1 MSKKSTLIKPKY
13 NLSEEL
19 INSISHGVGA
29 ALSVVGLVLTIVF
42 AAKHNNV
49 LGIVSS
55 CIYGVSMIVMYTI
68 SCLYHALSPRLRA
81 KKVFRVLDHCDIY
94 VYIAGCYTPFCL
106 SLIGGTFGWILFAI
120 VWLCAT
126 IGVLLNAIDLE
137 KYKKPSLALYLIMG
151 WMILIS
157 TKSLLEAIEPAGLYL
172 LLCGG
177 VIYTIGAVLY
187 AIGSKKRYYHS
198 VFHFFVLGGSI
209 LQFFSILLFAL

>member
-29 ALSVVGLVLTIVF
+29 ALSVAGLVLTIVF

-81 KKVFRVLDHCDIY
+81 KKIFRILDHCDIY

-126 IGVLLNAIDLE
+126 VGVLLNAIDLE

-172 LLCGG
+172 LLSGG

-187 AIGSKKRYYHS
+187 AIGSKKRYYHC
-198 VFHFFVLGGSI
+198 VFHFFVLGGAI
-209 LQFFSILLFAL
+209 LHFFLIYFYVV

>member
-1 MSKKSTLIKPKY
+1 MSKRSTLLVPKY

-29 ALSVVGLVLTIVF
+29 LLAVAALILTIIF
-42 AAKHNNV
+42 AARNHNV
-49 LGIVSS
+49 LGIVSA

-68 SCLYHALSPRLRA
+68 SCLYHAFSPRLKA
-81 KKVFRVLDHCDIY
+81 KKIFRILDHCDIY
-94 VYIAGCYTPFCL
+94 IYIAGCYTPFCL

-120 VWLCAT
+120 IWSCAT
-126 IGVLLNAIDLE
+126 LGVLINAVNLE
-137 KYKKPSLALYLIMG
+137 KYKKISLILYLVMG

-157 TKSLLEAIEPAGLYL
+157 VKSLLETIEPAGLYL
-172 LLCGG
+172 LLSGG
-177 VIYTIGAVLY
+177 IIYTLGAILY
-187 AIGSKKRYYHS
+187 GIGSKKRYFHS